1 MRGRLV
7 RLVSLLVG
15 LALVCPAARAQTQ
28 LRIATW
34 NVTNYSSGRVAEFQT
49 AIYGEFEGRSMS
61 PDIIVG
67 QEFLSVSGV
76 INFLSILNT
85 APGSPGDWA
94 GAAFVDGP
102 DTDSAFFYRTSVVQ
116 MAHELSPNGVTVVAT
131 GGVSP
136 NQPRNIMRYD
146 VRLAA
151 GTSAETRLAIYSTHM
166 KSGSD
171 SNDKARRLLEAQR
184 IRDDAETLPAGW
196 HFLLGGDF
204 NIPSSGQA
212 AYQELVGSQANNDGR
227 FFDPISTPGSWQN
240 NSSFVIVH
248 TQDPVWQMDDRY
260 DQILVSAGMVDGA
273 DLDYIGDPSIPY
285 STITWDDP
293 LHSYRSW
300 GNDGTSYDA
309 VLATTGNQMVGEAI
323 AQALVDSAAGGGHLP
338 VFLDLRV
345 PPCLGDVECDGD
357 TDADDF
363 VEFESCLS
371 GSSAAFRFASPS
383 QFCLDYFDFDED
395 GDVDCDDWD
404 AFGGVWTGPPEEPP
418 AMPQCECVCGDLDG
432 DGGNV
437 DLADFSSFALCF
449 GLPAPSAECPAE
461 LFNCADLDQNG
472 WIDLSDFGTFA
483 LGFGLSST
491 NTPPNCP

>member
-1 MRGRLV
+1 MGRFAYLAGLLLGMV
-7 RLVSLLVG
+7 LVSS
-15 LALVCPAARAQTQ
+15 AAHAQTQ
-28 LRIATW
+28 LRVATW

-67 QEFLSVSGV
+67 QEFLSVTGV

-116 MAHELSPNGVTVVAT
+116 LARELSPNGVTVVAT

-136 NQPRNIMRYD
+136 NHPRNIMRYD
-146 VRLAA
+146 VQVAA
-151 GTSAETRLAIYSTHM
+151 GTSAETRMAIYSSHM
-166 KSGSD
+166 KSGSSSD
-171 SNDKARRLLEAQR
+171 DLARRLLEAQR
-184 IRDDAETLPAGW
+184 IRDDAEALPEGW

-204 NIPSSGQA
+204 NIPTWTQA
-212 AYQELVGSQANNDGR
+212 AYQELVGSQVNNDGR

-240 NSSFVIVH
+240 NPSFVIVH
-248 TQDPVWQMDDRY
+248 TQDPALQMDDRY
-260 DQILVSAGMVDGA
+260 DQILVSAGLVDGLN
-273 DLDYIGDPSIPY
+273 LDYIGEPSIPY

-300 GNDGTSYDA
+300 GNDGTSYDT
-309 VLATTGNQMVGEAI
+309 VLTTAGNEMVGETI
-323 AQALVDSAAGGGHLP
+323 AQALVDSASGQGHLP

-357 TDADDF
+357 TDQDDF
-363 VEFESCLS
+363 VEFANCLNS
-371 GSSAAFRFASPS
+371 PPAAPS
-383 QFCLDYFDFDED
+383 QFCLDYFDFDEN
-395 GDVDCDDWD
+395 GDVDCADWD
-404 AFGGVWTGPPEEPP
+404 TFRTFWTGPPEEPP
-418 AMPQCECVCGDLDG
+418 AMPQCDCVCGDLDG

-449 GLPAPSAECPAE
+449 GMPAPSAECPAD
-461 LFNCADLDQNG
+461 LFTCADLDQNG
-472 WIDLSDFGTFA
+472 GIDLADFGTFA

-491 NTPPNCP
+491 NAPPNCP